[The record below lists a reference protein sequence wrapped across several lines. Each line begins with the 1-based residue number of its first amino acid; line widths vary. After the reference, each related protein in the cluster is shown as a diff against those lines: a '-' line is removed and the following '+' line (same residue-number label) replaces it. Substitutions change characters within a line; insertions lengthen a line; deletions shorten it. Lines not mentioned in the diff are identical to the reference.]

1 MNYIYIPSI
10 DSTQTYIKT
19 HLNSLPSTF
28 WVCAGYQTHGVGQF
42 ERLWESQ
49 KDQNILCSLLMKDIH
64 IDQLKD
70 IQFKISSKIID
81 MLQTYNI
88 KSYFK
93 APNDIYASHKKMCGI
108 LVETKIK
115 DELSHVIIGIGLNV
129 NQDKFSD
136 NLNAT
141 SMKLETNKTYQ
152 LENIFSQIVK
162 ITQNL
167 FLK

>member
-1 MNYIYIPSI
+1 MPSI

-19 HLNSLPSTF
+19 HLDSLPSPF

-42 ERLWESQ
+42 DRLWESQ

-70 IQFKISSKIID
+70 IQFKLSSKLID

-93 APNDIYASHKKMCGI
+93 APNDIYASYKKMCGI

-129 NQDKFSD
+129 NQDKFSE
-136 NLNAT
+136 NLSAT
-141 SMKLETNKTYQ
+141 SMKLETNQTFK
-152 LENIFSQIVK
+152 LENIFSQIAE

-167 FLK
+167 FVK

>member
-1 MNYIYIPSI
+1 MNYLYMPSI

-19 HLNSLPSTF
+19 HLDSLPSPF

-42 ERLWESQ
+42 DRLWESQ

-70 IQFKISSKIID
+70 IQFKLSSKLIN

-93 APNDIYASHKKMCGI
+93 TPNDIYASYKKMCGI

-129 NQDKFSD
+129 NQDKFSE
-136 NLNAT
+136 NLSAT
-141 SMKLETNKTYQ
+141 SMKLETNQTFK
-152 LENIFSQIVK
+152 LENIFSQIAE

-167 FLK
+167 FVK